1 MRLLSALLVAC
12 LLIGAANASSMQVH
26 PRGGLPSSFL
36 IRGGAK
42 KPSFFGMIKAFW
54 LSLIDPSNEE
64 GLRQAQ
70 SGKAVV
76 AKKGNK
82 KASKGRKLSD

>member
-1 MRLLSALLVAC
+1 MKLPLVILVAFF
-12 LLIGAANASSMQVH
+12 LMGSASASSMQVH
-26 PRGGLPSSFL
+26 ARGGLPSSFL

-42 KPSFFGMIKAFW
+42 KPSFFGMLKAFW

-70 SGKAVV
+70 SGKAVA
-76 AKKGNK
+76 AKKGK